1 MRRPE
6 LKAKLSSNDINKVK
20 FAITDIDGVLRGK
33 LLSTEKMLKA
43 LDSNIGFCNVIF
55 GWDMNDAVYEN
66 TEVSG
71 WHTGYADASA
81 TIDISTYREIPWDDN
96 CPLLLGDF
104 SKSTDPVSTVCPRS
118 LVKKIVERATKMGY
132 KTAFSNEFEW
142 FNFKE
147 TPQSLAEKGF
157 KDLTPLTPGMFGYSI
172 LRSTYSRDY
181 FNAIFQQLKAFR
193 VDLEGLHTET
203 GPGVY
208 EAAIA
213 FTDVLEAADRA
224 VLFKSAVKEIAYQH
238 EITASFMAKWSSNY
252 PGCSGHI
259 HQSLWDTYNQNVF
272 FDDES
277 ETGISQIMKYYIG
290 GQLHCLPYI
299 MPFFAPTTNSYK
311 RFVSGSWAAT
321 SVSWGLENRTTGLRA
336 ISNGSQSTRLETR
349 VPGSDT
355 NPYLS
360 MAASLASG
368 LYGIE
373 HKIEPKIPPTDGNEY
388 ENRQAKPLPENL
400 QDAVSAMKK
409 SEIPAKLFGQEFC
422 DHFIRTRE
430 WETQQ
435 IDKKDPLWE
444 RKRYFEII

>member
-1 MRRPE
+1 MRRRE

-20 FAITDIDGVLRGK
+20 FAVTDIDGVLRGK

-43 LDSNIGFCNVIF
+43 LDTNIGFCNVIF
-55 GWDMNDAVYEN
+55 GWDMNDAVYDN

-71 WHTGYADASA
+71 WHTGYADANA
-81 TIDISTYREIPWDDN
+81 TVDISTYREVPWDDN
-96 CPLLLGDF
+96 CLLLLGDF
-104 SKSTDPVSTVCPRS
+104 EKSDHPVRAVCPRS
-118 LVKKIVERATKMGY
+118 LLKKIVERASKMGY
-132 KTAFSNEFEW
+132 KTAFANEFEW

-172 LRSTYSRDY
+172 LRSTFSQDF
-181 FNAIFQQLKAFR
+181 FNALYQQLKAFR

-213 FTDVLEAADRA
+213 FTDILEAADRA

-272 FDDES
+272 FDNES
-277 ETGISQIMKYYIG
+277 ETGISQIMKHYIG

-321 SVSWGLENRTTGLRA
+321 SVSWGVENRTTSLRA
-336 ISNGSQSTRLETR
+336 IPNGSQSTRLETR

-373 HKIEPKIPPTDGNEY
+373 HKIEPEIPPTDGNEY
-388 ENRQAKPLPENL
+388 KNSQAKPLPESL
-400 QDAVSAMKK
+400 QDAVSAMKE
-409 SEIPAKLFGQEFC
+409 SNIPGKLFGQEFC
-422 DHFIRTRE
+422 DHFIKTRE
-430 WETQQ
+430 WEIRQ